1 MGTEH
6 YIITKREETKE
17 GPNVARRHKCSR
29 GQARVSHVRSSS
41 PWPVELAD
49 ILGGKLTKLQATACG
64 AWPGFVGNGERN

>member
-6 YIITKREETKE
+6 YIITKREGTKE
-17 GPNVARRHKCSR
+17 GPNVTRRHKCSR
-29 GQARVSHVRSSS
+29 GQGARKSCSSSS

-49 ILGGKLTKLQATACG
+49 ILGGKLTKQQATACG